1 MLLVRYYAGAAAAA
15 GRPEEKVEA
24 ADLPALRAILVER
37 HGARMERI
45 LVASSL
51 LVDGVAVRDDGA
63 ELRDGCTVEVLPPFA
78 GG

>member
-15 GRPEEKVEA
+15 GRPEEKVQA
-24 ADLPALRAILVER
+24 TDLAELRAALVER

-45 LVASSL
+45 LAASSL
-51 LVDGVAVRDDGA
+51 LVEGVVARGDVDLPA
-63 ELRDGCTVEVLPPFA
+63 GCTVEVLPPFA

>member
-15 GRPEEKVEA
+15 GRPEEKVLA
-24 ADLPALRAILVER
+24 ADLAALRAALVER

-51 LVDGVAVRDDGA
+51 LVDGVAVRGDQA
-63 ELRDGCTVEVLPPFA
+63 ELRDGCTIEVLPPFA

>member
-15 GRPEEKVEA
+15 GRPEEKVQA
-24 ADLPALRAILVER
+24 TDLAGLRAALVER

-45 LVASSL
+45 LAASSL
-51 LVDGVAVRDDGA
+51 LVEGVVARGDVD
-63 ELRDGCTVEVLPPFA
+63 LPDGCTVEVLPPFA

>member
-51 LVDGVAVRDDGA
+51 LVDGVAVRDDAA

>member
-15 GRPEEKVEA
+15 GRPEEKMSA
-24 ADLPALRAILVER
+24 ADLPALRAVLVER

-45 LVASSL
+45 LAAASL
-51 LVDGVAVRDDGA
+51 LVDGVAVRSGDA
-63 ELRDGCTVEVLPPFA
+63 ELPDGCTVEVLPPFA

>member
-15 GRPEEKVEA
+15 GRPEEKMQAE
-24 ADLPALRAILVER
+24 DLPALRAALVER

-45 LVASSL
+45 LAAASFL
-51 LVDGVAVRDDGA
+51 IDGVAVRGNEA